1 MNRVVTNFIRNI
13 LDEYLPPKLRDA
25 RWFMYPMFYIWYKGK
40 NIKKYMDFKSFAYTL
55 TDFEFSEIYRNIT
68 SMAEDRP
75 TDLNN
80 RSINLMISKIDKNA
94 KTLLDV
100 GCGRG
105 YWLNYLE
112 KEKSDLNLFGCDL
125 KDNLDNLTTA
135 KYVKGSVYKLP
146 FEDKSIDIITCH
158 HTIEH
163 LRDVKSAIIEMK
175 RVAKKQ
181 IMIVVPRQRYY
192 FYTMD
197 LHLNFY
203 PIASYLEKEME
214 INDHLIEDIHGDWVY
229 IGNLD
234 DVQ

>member
-125 KDNLDNLTTA
+125 KDNLDNLTFYNFL
-135 KYVKGSVYKLP
+135 KFSYFHIFIFFYVFMFLCFYVY
-146 FEDKSIDIITCH
+146 
-158 HTIEH
+158 
-163 LRDVKSAIIEMK
+163 
-175 RVAKKQ
+175 
-181 IMIVVPRQRYY
+181 
-192 FYTMD
+192 
-197 LHLNFY
+197 
-203 PIASYLEKEME
+203 
-214 INDHLIEDIHGDWVY
+214 LI
-229 IGNLD
+229 LSLK
-234 DVQ
+234 